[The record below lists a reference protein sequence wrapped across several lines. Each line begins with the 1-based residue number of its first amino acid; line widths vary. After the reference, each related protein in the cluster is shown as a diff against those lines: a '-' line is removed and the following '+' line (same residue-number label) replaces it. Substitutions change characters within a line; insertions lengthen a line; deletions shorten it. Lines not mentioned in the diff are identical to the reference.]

1 MNAIGIDLG
10 GTSAKLAVVDSEGK
24 ILQHRKSIWD
34 LREAVDDILGPLIA
48 ILKDILSSTQEGGS
62 DVAGIGLSTP
72 GYLNDDRTGIIY
84 AANLQM
90 LNGFPLVKTLE
101 EETGMRVVMDTD
113 VNAGGLAEAVLG
125 AGKDFKRVLFVSIGT
140 GLGGSLI
147 VDRKLVRHTRHGIGH
162 LGHIILQPD
171 GEICG
176 CGNRGCIETL
186 VSAQGIHRIAE
197 KILPHYPTSI
207 LHEYSRSGKKI
218 EALDIYLA
226 ARDKSDTAAV
236 EILQQEG
243 AWLGL
248 ALYNFCAI
256 CAPEVIV
263 VGGGLSEAGNFILD
277 KAREVVNERLNPDL
291 YGKVEIKQSHFGV
304 NAGVVG
310 NAVNVM
316 QLVRK
321 NTT

>member
-1 MNAIGIDLG
+1 MNAVGIDLG

-24 ILQHRKSIWD
+24 ILQHRKSVWD
-34 LREAVDDILGPLIA
+34 RREAVDDILVPLIA
-48 ILKDILSSTQEGGS
+48 ELKDILRSTQEGGS

-101 EETGMRVVMDTD
+101 EETGMRVMMDTD

-176 CGNRGCIETL
+176 CGNRGCVETL

-207 LHEYSRSGKKI
+207 LYEYSRSGKKI

-277 KAREVVNERLNPDL
+277 KARDVLNERLNPDL

-316 QLVRK
+316 QLIRK
-321 NTT
+321 NIT